1 MITQFYENTNYISL
15 NYPTLPS
22 EFNQEGASN
31 LNIDNIKIFDMTG
44 SILKHYNSN
53 EEINFS
59 DLQKGIY
66 IIGYFYK
73 NTLVKSNKIVLTK

>member
-1 MITQFYENTNYISL
+1 
-15 NYPTLPS
+15 
-22 EFNQEGASN
+22 
-31 LNIDNIKIFDMTG
+31 MTG
-44 SILKHYNSN
+44 SILKAYKLN
-53 EEINFS
+53 EKINFS

>member
-1 MITQFYENTNYISL
+1 
-15 NYPTLPS
+15 
-22 EFNQEGASN
+22 
-31 LNIDNIKIFDMTG
+31 MTG

-59 DLQKGIY
+59 DLPKGIY

-73 NTLVKSNKIVLTK
+73 NTLVKSDKIILTK